1 MKRLTIE
8 LTEEEAMYLLGH
20 FTARAM
26 EGYKFDEFEQGIIKK
41 LADKCNVEVVF
52 DNGKILQAKYKDNIF
67 FSTTPR
73 SE

>member
-1 MKRLTIE
+1 MRKLTIE
-8 LTEEEAMYLLGH
+8 LTEQEAMYLLGY

-41 LADKCNVEVVF
+41 LADKCNVEFVF
-52 DNGKILQAKYKDNIF
+52 DNGKLVQAKHKGNVF